1 MRRAGLFT
9 PCARFAA
16 VPNPPPS
23 VTLVPALGTSDS
35 QLFSFNSQD
44 LHAVP
49 MDLMPLVPLW
59 CRAMQRMGTS
69 KRSFVDFDQLMGAT
83 TGGFSLS
90 PFTSSVRGED
100 DVAAY
105 LVLRGKST
113 SAQAGQLHDLMAE
126 MMLEAKLDD
135 KEIFKQLVLESRAAM
150 ESRVQSGGH
159 SVAAGRLDA

>member
-1 MRRAGLFT
+1 
-9 PCARFAA
+9 
-16 VPNPPPS
+16 
-23 VTLVPALGTSDS
+23 
-35 QLFSFNSQD
+35 
-44 LHAVP
+44 

-59 CRAMQRMGTS
+59 CRVMQRMGTS

-90 PFTSSVRGED
+90 PFTSSIRGSD
-100 DVAAY
+100 DVSAY

-135 KEIFKQLVLESRAAM
+135 KEIFKQLVLESRASM

-159 SVAAGRLDA
+159 SVAAGRLDAMDSVAGYVSEQLGGLADLEKIRAALVSRDGSVTNLTADAKTLEA